1 MQRNILAFL
10 VFGAL
15 ALMLGVAAA
24 VLFGNVIPVL
34 AALVILTFSWVAY
47 KVACFLKAH
56 TKPGG
61 LP

>member
-10 VFGAL
+10 IFGAL
-15 ALMLGVAAA
+15 ALMLGVATA
-24 VLFGNVIPVL
+24 VLLGTLIPVL
-34 AALVILTFSWVAY
+34 ACLVVLTFGWVAY

-61 LP
+61 FT